1 MSKWSTLAL
10 SPSEISIRW
19 IRLLRHVFYPFYRHP
34 EHLLVPNVV
43 IWLIDFWFYVTDVLF
58 IPELYKTAYFF
69 LKPSIRFLS
78 KEELDLAKSVYKD
91 CLNLDKVLIDNY
103 SGRVSKKYGIAYVS
117 FDLIHTWQSLRK
129 DVFIH
134 ELMHVYQYCQ
144 FGSVYIFRALLAQ
157 KSKEGYDYGGL
168 TGLSSAID
176 KGKTLFEFNF
186 EQQASI
192 IEHYFE
198 IKERFGEL
206 ALAEKWSPYLHF
218 WHQLLLNK
226 PRSHQ
231 INKNHL

>member
-1 MSKWSTLAL
+1 MSKWSTLKL

-19 IRLLRHVFYPFYRHP
+19 IRLLRHLSYFFYRHP
-34 EHLLVPNVV
+34 AHLRVHHAG
-43 IWLIDFWFYVTDVLF
+43 IWLFDLWFYILDVVY
-58 IPELYKTAYFF
+58 IPELYKTVYFL

-78 KEELDLAKSVYKD
+78 KEELNLAESVFKD
-91 CLNLDKVLIDNY
+91 CVDLDKVLIDNF
-103 SGRVSKKYGIAYVS
+103 SGRVSKKWGIAYVS
-117 FDLIHTWQSLRK
+117 FDLIHTWKSLRR

-134 ELMHVYQYCQ
+134 ELMHVYQYYH

-157 KSKEGYDYGGL
+157 RSKEGYDYGGL
-168 TGLSSAID
+168 AGLYTAID
-176 KGKTLFEFNF
+176 EGKTLFDFNF

-198 IKERFGEL
+198 LNERFGE
-206 ALAEKWSPYLHF
+206 AVLAEKWSPYLHF